1 MRDILKMLV
10 VLTAICAVSGLSLA
24 LVHDVTK
31 EPIEYSRLKFVKEPA
46 VKAVLSGY
54 QNDPIKDRLSIPVGT
69 DKKGKQINLIVFP
82 AKKDGKTFAVAFE
95 SAAPG
100 YHGDIGVMLG
110 VDLNSKKLTG
120 LSIVS
125 HTETPGL
132 GAKIIEPNFTD
143 AFKGKPMDKELGM
156 GDINA
161 LSGATLST
169 KGVVTAVNKAQATLD
184 KYRDKM
190 VQ

>member
-1 MRDILKMLV
+1 VRDIIKMLV
-10 VLTAICAVSGLSLA
+10 VLTVICAVSGFSLA
-24 LVHDVTK
+24 LVHDVTR

-54 QNDPIKDRLSIPVGT
+54 QNDPIKDRLVIPVGT
-69 DKKGKQINLIVFP
+69 DKKGKPVKLIVFP

-95 SAAPG
+95 SAAGG
-100 YHGDIGVMLG
+100 YHGDIGVMVG
-110 VDLNSKKLTG
+110 VDINSKKLSG
-120 LSIVS
+120 ISIVS

-132 GAKIIEPNFTD
+132 GARIIEPNFTD
-143 AFKGKPMDKELGM
+143 SFKGKSLDKDLGVS
-156 GDINA
+156 DISA
-161 LSGATLST
+161 LSGATFST
-169 KGVVTAVNKAQATLD
+169 KGVVTAVNKARATLD

>member
-1 MRDILKMLV
+1 VRDIIKMLV
-10 VLTAICAVSGLSLA
+10 VLTAICAASGFSLA
-24 LVHDVTK
+24 LVHSVTK
-31 EPIEYSRLKFVKEPA
+31 EPIEYAMLKNVKEPA

-54 QNDPIKDRLSIPVGT
+54 QNDPIKDRVAIDLGK
-69 DKKGKQINLIVFP
+69 DKKGKDVKLIVFP

-95 SAAPG
+95 SSAQG
-100 YHGDIGVMLG
+100 YHGSIGVMVG
-110 VDLNSKKLTG
+110 MDLDKKKLSG
-120 LSIVS
+120 ISIVS
-125 HTETPGL
+125 HSETPGL
-132 GAKIIEPNFTD
+132 GARIVEPNFTD
-143 AFKGKPMDKELGM
+143 SFKDKAMDKELGV

-169 KGVVTAVNKAQATLD
+169 KGVVAAVNQAQATLN

>member
-1 MRDILKMLV
+1 VRDILKMLV
-10 VLTAICAVSGLSLA
+10 VLTAICAVSGFLLA

-54 QNDPIKDRLSIPVGT
+54 QNDPIKDRLSIPVGK
-69 DKKGKQINLIVFP
+69 DKKGKPVNLIVFP

-95 SAAPG
+95 STGSG
-100 YHGDIGVMLG
+100 YHGEIGVMLG
-110 VDLNSKKLTG
+110 VDLASKKLTG

-125 HTETPGL
+125 HSETPGL
-132 GAKIIEPNFTD
+132 GARIIEPNFTD
-143 AFKGKPMDKELGM
+143 SFKGKPMDKELGV

-169 KGVVTAVNKAQATLD
+169 KGVLAAVNKAQTTLE

>member
-10 VLTAICAVSGLSLA
+10 VLTAICAVSGFLLA
-24 LVHDVTK
+24 LVHDVTR

-46 VKAVLSGY
+46 VKAVLKGY
-54 QNDPIKDRLSIPVGT
+54 QNDPIKDRLSILVGK
-69 DKKGKQINLIVFP
+69 DKKGKPVNLIVFP

-95 SAAPG
+95 SSAAG

-110 VDLNSKKLTG
+110 VDLASKKLTG
-120 LSIVS
+120 VSIVS

-132 GAKIIEPNFTD
+132 GARITEPNFTGS
-143 AFKGKPMDKELGM
+143 FKDKPMDKELAV

-169 KGVVTAVNKAQATLD
+169 KGVVAAINNAQATLN

>member
-10 VLTAICAVSGLSLA
+10 VLTAICAVSGFLLA
-24 LVHDVTK
+24 LVHDVTR

-46 VKAVLSGY
+46 VKAVLKGY
-54 QNDPIKDRLSIPVGT
+54 QNDPIKDRLSILVGK
-69 DKKGKQINLIVFP
+69 DKKGKPINLIVFP

-95 SAAPG
+95 STGSG

-110 VDLNSKKLTG
+110 VDLAGKKLTG
-120 LSIVS
+120 ISIVS
-125 HTETPGL
+125 HSETPGL
-132 GAKIIEPNFTD
+132 GARIIEPSFTD
-143 AFKGKPMDKELGM
+143 SFKDKPMDKELAV

-169 KGVVTAVNKAQATLD
+169 KGVVAAINNAQATLN

>member
-10 VLTAICAVSGLSLA
+10 VLTVICAASGFLLA

-31 EPIEYSRLKFVKEPA
+31 DPIEYSRLKFVKEPA

-54 QNDPIKDRLSIPVGT
+54 QNDPIKDRLSILVGK
-69 DKKGKQINLIVFP
+69 DKKGKPVNLIVFP

-95 SAAPG
+95 STGSG

-110 VDLNSKKLTG
+110 VDLASKKLTG
-120 LSIVS
+120 MSIVS

-132 GAKIIEPNFTD
+132 GARIIEPSFTD
-143 AFKGKPMDKELGM
+143 SFKGKPMDKELAT

-169 KGVVTAVNKAQATLD
+169 KGVVAAVNKAQATLN